1 MENNI
6 KVTQATQT
14 TPPSNES
21 EIIKFF
27 SSSLFAGVGKTT
39 AQKIYN
45 ALGEDAID
53 LVIANPDILVD
64 TCNLS
69 AEMASKVAN
78 PLLNNPKSIQ
88 ISRLLKAGI
97 SQKDITRLQ
106 NLPDQVLKK
115 LKDDP
120 FYPYYYLSGFGYESA
135 KRIANVFHLAK
146 DDPMRLKAEVYDQ
159 IQRITYQF
167 GCTTIPIGVLCQNAQ
182 MDIEQVMP
190 AIEQLEAMGL
200 VIRSGQYVYL
210 IEQYNAEQVVA
221 HALYQHTFEVNQ
233 PDLDVLYETIAQ
245 VEQKNNITYDDTQK
259 KAIEQFFSH
268 SMMILNGGPGTGKST
283 LLKGILDTLKI
294 LEPSSTVVLCAPTG
308 RAAKTNEG
316 TDQSKS
322 SNDSFIIKMGF

>member
-1 MENNI
+1 MADRIVVEGKVERIFFQRANTNFYI
-6 KVTQATQT
+6 GSLRNGSNKKIIRFIGNVPNCEIGLYFQLEGEMTVHPVYGEQLKVTQATQT

-88 ISRLLKAGI
+88 ISRLLKAGV

-146 DDPMRLKAEVYDQ
+146 DDPMRLKA
-159 IQRITYQF
+159 
-167 GCTTIPIGVLCQNAQ
+167 
-182 MDIEQVMP
+182 
-190 AIEQLEAMGL
+190 
-200 VIRSGQYVYL
+200 
-210 IEQYNAEQVVA
+210 
-221 HALYQHTFEVNQ
+221 
-233 PDLDVLYETIAQ
+233 
-245 VEQKNNITYDDTQK
+245 
-259 KAIEQFFSH
+259 
-268 SMMILNGGPGTGKST
+268 
-283 LLKGILDTLKI
+283 
-294 LEPSSTVVLCAPTG
+294 
-308 RAAKTNEG
+308 
-316 TDQSKS
+316 
-322 SNDSFIIKMGF
+322 